1 MKPELKRKLLRP
13 FIEIAKAQRKLR
25 KELRTPEE
33 IIDMRDKVHIELMLA
48 QKRGSTVLAND
59 LSIKEKLL
67 NWVLKDANI

>member
-25 KELRTPEE
+25 TELRTPEE
-33 IIDMRDKVHIELMLA
+33 IIDMRDKVHVELMLA